1 MSRPKKRRYRS
12 EARVAQALKTKTRI
26 IDSGKK
32 LFSKYGIDQVTIDD
46 VAKDAKVSAPTIYA
60 LFQSKAGLLKAL
72 TEQVLFNPS
81 FLKLVENV
89 QRLTDPVAILK
100 MTASIACAIYENE
113 KAEMGLIRGASY
125 FSSDLR
131 KIEAE
136 LESIRFTMQE
146 ARCTLIVKKGAAKE
160 DLALPTVRDIMWMY
174 TSRDVYRLLVI
185 ERGWSLAKFENWLS
199 SSLITTLLK

>member
-1 MSRPKKRRYRS
+1 MSRMKKRPYRS
-12 EARVAQALKTKTRI
+12 EARVAQALNTKIRI
-26 IDSGKK
+26 IESGKK

-72 TEQVLFNPS
+72 TEQALFNQP

-89 QRLTDPVAILK
+89 KRLTDPVEILK

-125 FSSDLR
+125 FSSDLK

-136 LESIRFTMQE
+136 LESIRFKMQE
-146 ARCTLIVKKGAAKE
+146 ERCNLIVKRGAAKE
-160 DLALPTVRDIMWMY
+160 DLDLATVRDIMWMY

-185 ERGWSLAKFENWLS
+185 ERGWRLSKFENWLS
-199 SSLITTLLK
+199 ASLITTLLK

>member
-1 MSRPKKRRYRS
+1 MPKKRRYRS
-12 EARVAQALKTKTRI
+12 EARVAQALDTKLRI

-46 VAKDAKVSAPTIYA
+46 VAKDAQVSAPTIYA

-72 TEQVLFNPS
+72 TEHALFNQS

-100 MTASIACAIYENE
+100 MTASIACAIYETE

-125 FSSDLR
+125 FSSDLK

-136 LESIRFTMQE
+136 LESIRLTMQE
-146 ARCTLIVKKGAAKE
+146 ARCKLIVAKKAIKPGL
-160 DLALPTVRDIMWMY
+160 DLPTVQDIMWMY

-185 ERGWSLAKFENWLS
+185 ERGWGVAKYESWLS